1 VGSERR
7 SLTVGAMKKDYVA
20 SIAEQLIVQL
30 EAGTAPWVKPWRA
43 GARFM
48 PFNPITGRDYRGMNA
63 VILLMTAEALGY
75 GDTRWM
81 TYKQAAS
88 EGGQV
93 RRGEKSTLIQ
103 YWKWREER
111 PVIGADGAPLRDA
124 DDKAI
129 IEVIELVRPRVFA
142 AAVFNGAQID
152 GLAEPEARPALPEW
166 QRHEMAEAILTNSGA
181 SIQHLACDRAAYN
194 RILDTIVLPE
204 RWQFSTADGYYAT
217 ALHELGHWTGHE
229 TRLNRDLAHPFG
241 SEVYA
246 REELRAEIASLMLG
260 DRLGIG
266 HDPSQHAAYVGHF
279 LQILRS
285 EPQEIFRAASDAE
298 RIVSFLQH
306 FQQMQMA
313 DQTVTA
319 ERSIAL
325 PASVS
330 GERSSAPAN
339 TGERLFLAVPYAEKD
354 QAKALGAKWDR
365 RARSWYLPAGID
377 PEPFARWRQGAVT
390 RALPEDP
397 RLEFAEALQ
406 TAGLVIDGLPVMD
419 GKLRRVPVDGDRK
432 GQRSGAYVG
441 YLDGHPAGFLENFR
455 TGVRENWKSQTPQEA
470 LSPETRAM
478 LIAEAVASRRRRE
491 AERHAIAAETARL
504 VEAHMAGLPLATA
517 QHPYLERK
525 GVSAHGVYLNTAGPL
540 LLHAGEA
547 EPQAWSM
554 RGDLIVPI
562 RDVRGAL
569 LGAQSIADD
578 GRKCFTRG
586 AAIAGGHHLIG
597 TLAPGGMLLIAEG
610 YATAA
615 TLHEM
620 TGLPV
625 AVAFNAS
632 NLLPVAQGYRAADG
646 SLRILIAGD
655 NDHQR
660 EQEIGTDG
668 RPKHNVGRIKAEAA
682 AGAIGNDVLI
692 PPFEP
697 QQPGSDWNDL
707 AHLLGDRLRP
717 VLDAALAA
725 AERRLTAGRARHGGE
740 DAQPRPKRSL
750 RSTR

>member
-1 VGSERR
+1 
-7 SLTVGAMKKDYVA
+7 MKRDYVA
-20 SIAEQLIVQL
+20 SIAEQLIAQL
-30 EAGTAPWVKPWRA
+30 EAGTAPWVKPWRP

-48 PFNPITGRDYRGMNA
+48 PFNPITGKDYRGMNA

-75 GDTRWM
+75 GDARWM

-124 DDKAI
+124 DGKAI
-129 IEVIELVRPRVFA
+129 IEVVELVRPRVFA

-152 GLAEPEARPALPEW
+152 GLVEQEARPALPEW
-166 QRHEMAEAILTNSGA
+166 QRHELAEAILTNSGA
-181 SIQHLACDRAAYN
+181 RIQHLACDRAAYN
-194 RILDTIVLPE
+194 RILDAIVLPE
-204 RWQFSTADGYYAT
+204 RSQFPSADGYYAT
-217 ALHELGHWTGHE
+217 ALHELGHWTGHA

-241 SEVYA
+241 SQGYA

-285 EPQEIFRAASDAE
+285 EPQEVFRAASDAE
-298 RIVSFLQH
+298 KIVTFLQR
-306 FQQMQMA
+306 FQQTQTA
-313 DQTVTA
+313 DQMVTA
-319 ERSIAL
+319 ERGIAL
-325 PASVS
+325 PASAS
-330 GERSSAPAN
+330 GERSSAPAQAA
-339 TGERLFLAVPYAEKD
+339 ERVFLAVPYAEKD
-354 QAKALGAKWDR
+354 EAKALGAKWDR

-377 PEPFARWRQGAVT
+377 PAPFARWRQGVVA
-390 RALPEDP
+390 RALPEDQ
-397 RLEFAEALQ
+397 RLEFSEALQ
-406 TAGLVIDGLPVMD
+406 AAGLLIDGLPVMD

-441 YLDGHPAGFLENFR
+441 YLDAHPAGFLENFR

-470 LSPETRAM
+470 LSADARAR
-478 LIAEAVASRRRRE
+478 LIAEAAESRRQRE
-491 AERHAIAAETARL
+491 AERQAIAAETARF
-504 VEAHMAGLPLATA
+504 VETHLAGLQLPASTR
-517 QHPYLERK
+517 HPYLQRK
-525 GVSAHGVYLNTAGPL
+525 GVGAHGVYVNTAGPL
-540 LLHAGEA
+540 LLNAGET
-547 EPQAWSM
+547 EPQVWSAK
-554 RGDLIVPI
+554 GDLIVPI
-562 RDVRGAL
+562 RDAGGTL
-569 LGAQSIADD
+569 LGAQSIAAD
-578 GRKCFTRG
+578 GRKSFTRG

-615 TLHEM
+615 TLHEI

-625 AVAFNAS
+625 AVAFHAS
-632 NLLPVAQGYRAADG
+632 NLLPVAQGYRAADAG
-646 SLRILIAGD
+646 LRILIAGD

-660 EQEIGTDG
+660 EREIGADG
-668 RPKHNVGRIKAEAA
+668 RPKGNVGRAKAEAA
-682 AGAIGNDVLI
+682 AGVIGSDALI

-697 QQPGSDWNDL
+697 HQSGSDWNDL
-707 AHLLGDRLRP
+707 AQLLGDRLRP

-725 AERRLTAGRARHGGE
+725 AERRLTAGRARRGGE

-750 RSTR
+750 QSTR